1 MGGVLIEETDHSVS
15 IEPGVAPG
23 NGVQCDTVCNREEEG
38 WWAVERGLALG
49 AGEGSS
55 SEQLVLE

>member
-1 MGGVLIEETDHSVS
+1 MFVFPAETTWGSVRWAVSLIEETDHSVR

-38 WWAVERGLALG
+38 WWAVERRP
-49 AGEGSS
+49 
-55 SEQLVLE
+55 

>member
-1 MGGVLIEETDHSVS
+1 MFPAQTTWGSVRWAVSLIEETDHSVR

-38 WWAVERGLALG
+38 WWAVERRP
-49 AGEGSS
+49 
-55 SEQLVLE
+55 